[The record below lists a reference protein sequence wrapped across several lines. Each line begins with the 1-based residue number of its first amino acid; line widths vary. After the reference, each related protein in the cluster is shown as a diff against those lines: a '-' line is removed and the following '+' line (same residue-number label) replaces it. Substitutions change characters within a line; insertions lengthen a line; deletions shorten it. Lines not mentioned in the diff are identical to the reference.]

1 MKAYCALVKGIFS
14 SEETIKDMLL
24 VLPENGEDVIKAKE
38 NIKEDG
44 YDAEVYGLNARLIL
58 HWMLGKAEENLEGT
72 EKEALE
78 VWYEHINQ

>member
-38 NIKEDG
+38 NIKKDG
-44 YDAEVYGLNARLIL
+44 YDAEAYGLNARLIL

>member
-1 MKAYCALVKGIFS
+1 MCRKTIFLDIDG
-14 SEETIKDMLL
+14 TLMNFWGQ
-24 VLPENGEDVIKAKE
+24 LPESAEIALKKAKE
-38 NIKEDG
+38 NIKKDG

>member
-1 MKAYCALVKGIFS
+1 
-14 SEETIKDMLL
+14 MLL
-24 VLPENGEDVIKAKE
+24 VLPESVEAVIKAKE
-38 NIKEDG
+38 SLKKDG

-72 EKEALE
+72 EKAALE